1 MTSLT
6 KKLLITAGFVTAL
19 GLGGAAFAD
28 GHGQSRH
35 GGGMPGMGMMR
46 GMMFWFMDRNE
57 DGFVDTA
64 EIDKFRT
71 KMFERHDPNNDG
83 IVTREEMRES
93 HAMMRGGMGGQGRHG
108 GAQGGDHNG
117 GQGGGGM
124 FERLDADSN
133 GEISLAEFLA
143 SEPRMFSRADADGD
157 GRVSQ
162 AEMDE
167 MHANRRE
174 WQQRHH
180 QWHQDN
186 NMHGDDN

>member
-1 MTSLT
+1 MKNLT

-19 GLGGAAFAD
+19 GIGGAAFA
-28 GHGQSRH
+28 GGPGQGGH

-46 GMMFWFMDRNE
+46 GMMFWLMDRNE

-83 IVTREEMRES
+83 TVTREEMQES
-93 HAMMRGGMGGQGRHG
+93 HAMMRGGMGGPGR
-108 GAQGGDHNG
+108 
-117 GQGGGGM
+117 GQGSGM
-124 FERLDADSN
+124 FDRLDADSN
-133 GEISLAEFLA
+133 GEVTLAEFLA

-162 AEMDE
+162 AEMDGV
-167 MHANRRE
+167 HAKRQE
-174 WQQRHH
+174 WQGNHR
-180 QWHQDN
+180 QWHQNN

>member
-1 MTSLT
+1 MKLLT
-6 KKLLITAGFVTAL
+6 KKLLITASFVTAL
-19 GLGGAAFAD
+19 GVGGIAFAG
-28 GHGQSRH
+28 GHGQGGH

-57 DGFVDTA
+57 DGFVDGA

-83 IVTREEMRES
+83 IVTREEMQEG
-93 HAMMRGGMGGQGRHG
+93 HAMMRGGMGGQGGGHG
-108 GAQGGDHNG
+108 GGE
-117 GQGGGGM
+117 GGGGM

-133 GEISLAEFLA
+133 GEITLAEFLA

-157 GRVSQ
+157 GRVSR
-162 AEMDE
+162 AEVDE
-167 MHANRRE
+167 MHAGRRE
-174 WQQRHH
+174 WQGRHR

>member
-6 KKLLITAGFVTAL
+6 KKLLITAGFAAAL
-19 GLGGAAFAD
+19 GIGGAAFA
-28 GHGQSRH
+28 HGSGQGGQ

-46 GMMFWFMDRNE
+46 GMIFWALDRNE
-57 DGFVDTA
+57 DGFVDSA

-83 IVTREEMRES
+83 TVTREEMQES
-93 HAMMRGGMGGQGRHG
+93 HATMRDGMGGPGRHG
-108 GAQGGDHNG
+108 G
-117 GQGGGGM
+117 GQGGAGHGGSGM

-133 GEISLAEFLA
+133 GEVTLAEFLA
-143 SEPRMFSRADADGD
+143 SEPRMFNRVDADGD
-157 GRVSQ
+157 GRVSR

-167 MHANRRE
+167 MHAKQRE
-174 WQQRHH
+174 WQERHR